1 MLTADHV
8 LILCSALLTVIST
21 VCWLCC
27 CAMFSL
33 HGELGFPV
41 PTHFSTTPPTCSVIH
56 FEIHAA
62 GFVEDVCVGCVP
74 IILHS
79 VWEYTYA
86 NGLECGIVSSQPFSI

>member
-1 MLTADHV
+1 MF
-8 LILCSALLTVIST
+8 LCFAHT

-33 HGELGFPV
+33 HGELSFPV
-41 PTHFSTTPPTCSVIH
+41 PTTPPTRSVIH

-62 GFVEDVCVGCVP
+62 GLVEDVCVGCVP